1 MSSFFFES
9 IEENS
14 FVSLVPS
21 INVKLS
27 NQNPM
32 MQDYT
37 YDKPSDINNNE
48 KFIYFEN
55 EDISNIIQDIQPSL
69 NISNIKSININ
80 ENDELNNSN
89 KNNKEIEEEID
100 NIIIFSNNN
109 INNKDL
115 DLKKKKN
122 RPRNVNKRPKHD
134 KFSKDNIKTK
144 IQVHYIK
151 FLIDLLNIIIKE
163 ILREDIKFYPLKY
176 KFVKEI
182 NNKSFNYIKMK
193 SLGEIFKFNVSPKY
207 KKYELLNI
215 EVYDEVTQK
224 SQILKNILD
233 KPYLEFIKI
242 FYFNKKKL
250 NLLEYGLNKDIILP
264 NNIHFYEDLVKK
276 NKSGS
281 SIEDKLY
288 HNKIKKIIFTDFI
301 GSPFFECK

>member
-55 EDISNIIQDIQPSL
+55 EDISNIIQDIQPSI

-163 ILREDIKFYPLKY
+163 ILREI
-176 KFVKEI
+176 
-182 NNKSFNYIKMK
+182 
-193 SLGEIFKFNVSPKY
+193 
-207 KKYELLNI
+207 
-215 EVYDEVTQK
+215 
-224 SQILKNILD
+224 
-233 KPYLEFIKI
+233 
-242 FYFNKKKL
+242 
-250 NLLEYGLNKDIILP
+250 
-264 NNIHFYEDLVKK
+264 
-276 NKSGS
+276 
-281 SIEDKLY
+281 SI
-288 HNKIKKIIFTDFI
+288 
-301 GSPFFECK
+301 